1 MQTRT
6 PRTTVPAELNSPR
19 AKLVFLYLSTH
30 GASTVADLEDGL
42 GMRKM
47 TLFSILGTLEERGL
61 VERSTETYT
70 AVGA

>member
-1 MQTRT
+1 
-6 PRTTVPAELNSPR
+6 
-19 AKLVFLYLSTH
+19 
-30 GASTVADLEDGL
+30 
-42 GMRKM
+42 MRKM